1 MPGPPM
7 AELLTVAGLTAG
19 YGSTTVLRDVSLAV
33 PAGGIIALLGRNGVG
48 KTTLLRTIAG
58 FIAPMAGHVL
68 LDGEKL
74 VGIPPHRVARRAVCY
89 VAQEKALFADMT
101 VGENLAV
108 AVAVASGLTWSMI
121 RPLSGRSALHARV
134 REVAEAVGVADV
146 LATPVAVLGYGT
158 QRQLEIGVALAGR
171 PRVVLLDEPTAGMSP
186 GETDRICAL
195 IAGLPRDLTLLIVEH
210 DMDVIRRLVDEITVL
225 DGGAVLARGTPAA
238 IQASAL
244 VQARYLGGVAE

>member
-1 MPGPPM
+1 ML
-7 AELLTVAGLTAG
+7 ACEGLCKS
-19 YGSTTVLRDVSLAV
+19 YGGLAVTRDVSLDV
-33 PAGGIIALLGRNGVG
+33 PRGQRHAIIGPNGAG
-48 KTTLLRTIAG
+48 KTTLFNLLSG
-58 FIAPMAGHVL
+58 EVAPDRGAIR
-68 LDGEKL
+68 LDGADITRL
-74 VGIPPHRVARRAVCY
+74 APDRRARRGLARAFQRNSC
-89 VAQEKALFADMT
+89 FADMT